1 MENVGSSKILDSLT
15 GSVLAT
21 LQSAVS
27 LKRLKKQVESV
38 YLNAS

>member
-1 MENVGSSKILDSLT
+1 MENVGQSRIFDSLS

-21 LQSAVS
+21 LQSAIS
-27 LKRLKKQVESV
+27 LKRLKKQVENV